1 MTGLEL
7 LLNIV
12 LLVLGFAALIKG
24 ADWFVDGSA
33 ALARTFRVPGV
44 IIGLT
49 IVAMG
54 TSAPEL
60 AVSTSAALQGA
71 NEIALSNV
79 TGSNIF
85 NLLMVLGVCAL
96 IRPIPIERGIL
107 KRDFPLSIAAAVA
120 VLAAVGLPMLTGAVK
135 LPVGMAENVGV
146 ISRGFGIALLV
157 VFAAYLTLLII
168 LGKKNKTAESDEP
181 PVPVIKSV
189 LLIVFGVACI
199 IIGGQLVVNNA
210 VAIAAFFGMS
220 QTLIGLTV
228 VALGTSLP
236 ELVTSIVASRKGEN
250 ALAVGNVV
258 GSNLFNLLLILG
270 VSATIHPI
278 AVNFAS
284 VLDLGILIVVS
295 VITLLFCL
303 TKRISRVEGAVMV
316 LLYASTIAFAILRL
330 RL

>member
-1 MTGLEL
+1 MEL

-120 VLAAVGLPMLTGAVK
+120 VLAGVGLPMLTGAVK

-181 PVPVIKSV
+181 PVPVVKSV

-278 AVNFAS
+278 AVNLAS

>member
-181 PVPVIKSV
+181 PVPVVKSV

>member
-1 MTGLEL
+1 MEL

>member
-189 LLIVFGVACI
+189 LLIVFGVAC
-199 IIGGQLVVNNA
+199 QLVVNNA

-278 AVNFAS
+278 AVNLAS

>member
-1 MTGLEL
+1 MEL

-181 PVPVIKSV
+181 PVPVVKSV

-236 ELVTSIVASRKGEN
+236 ELVTSIVASRKGDEI
-250 ALAVGNVV
+250 VGVD
-258 GSNLFNLLLILG
+258 
-270 VSATIHPI
+270 P
-278 AVNFAS
+278 
-284 VLDLGILIVVS
+284 
-295 VITLLFCL
+295 
-303 TKRISRVEGAVMV
+303 GAEVRP
-316 LLYASTIAFAILRL
+316 A
-330 RL
+330 

>member
-1 MTGLEL
+1 MEL

-181 PVPVIKSV
+181 PVPVVKSV

>member
-316 LLYASTIAFAILRL
+316 LLYASTIA
-330 RL
+330 

>member
-1 MTGLEL
+1 MEL

-107 KRDFPLSIAAAVA
+107 KRDFPLSIAAAVV

-278 AVNFAS
+278 AVNLAS

>member
-181 PVPVIKSV
+181 PVPVVKSV

-303 TKRISRVEGAVMV
+303 TKRISRIEGAVMV

>member
-12 LLVLGFAALIKG
+12 LLVLGFVALIKG

-181 PVPVIKSV
+181 PVPVVKSV

>member
-1 MTGLEL
+1 MEL

-24 ADWFVDGSA
+24 AGWFVDGSA

-278 AVNFAS
+278 AVNLAS

-303 TKRISRVEGAVMV
+303 TKRISRIEGAVMV

>member
-1 MTGLEL
+1 MEL

-181 PVPVIKSV
+181 PVPVVKSV

-278 AVNFAS
+278 AVNLAS

-303 TKRISRVEGAVMV
+303 TKRISRIEGAVMV